1 MTANEAFKL
10 GFLTRCVEEG
20 MTPEQIH
27 TLTKQAADSVTQFT
41 TKNIVN
47 TAKAPVDFGKSLL
60 EFGRAAAPYAAGL
73 LAIPPSLG
81 ALAAYLKNQATERSD
96 DSLLEEA
103 KQQELTDTYHRMAD
117 QLQRAQQMRKYKQ
130 QRKRTGQIYL

>member
-27 TLTKQAADSVTQFT
+27 TLTKRAFSSVTQNVT
-41 TKNIVN
+41 DA
-47 TAKAPVDFGKSLL
+47 AKAPFDISASALSTGQKALPYL
-60 EFGRAAAPYAAGL
+60 AAAM
-73 LAIPPSLG
+73 AIPPSVGGLM
-81 ALAAYLKNQATERSD
+81 AYLKNHATDRGD
-96 DSLLEEA
+96 DLVEEA
-103 KQQELTDTYHRMAD
+103 KQQELTDTYQRMAE

-130 QRKRTGQIYL
+130 QRKRTGQVYL